1 MKFLLKELLRRPMSI
16 DAACCCSKGRVRAV
30 NEDNYYFDGRYASSG
45 GAGYEG
51 ILRTSIRM
59 PDLSAQKGRLF
70 AVFDGLGGSDYGDAA
85 SYASAVAASDY
96 LNVRGNMDVSDIR
109 SSLDA
114 LYRHM
119 DRAVSRKAKAL
130 GTGDMGST
138 AVSAYFFADH
148 VWCSNAGDSRCY
160 LFRDGELSLL
170 SKAHTGEEFLM
181 MFGLGGSKPPLTQYL
196 GAGSVSRPLVPSH
209 NDAAVQRGDLYLL
222 CSDGLTDMLSD
233 HRIEKILNASRD
245 PEEAAGILAEAANE
259 RGGRDN
265 FTVIVMQV
273 S

>member
-1 MKFLLKELLRRPMSI
+1 MKMLFKDLLRRPVRI
-16 DAACCCSKGRVRAV
+16 DAACFSSKGLVRAV
-30 NEDNYYFDGRYASSG
+30 NEDNYYFDGRYAGADDEGSG
-45 GAGYEG
+45 G
-51 ILRTSIRM
+51 ILRTSFLM
-59 PDLSAQKGRLF
+59 PDVSVQGGRLF
-70 AVFDGLGGSDYGDAA
+70 AVFDGLGGSDYGEAA

-96 LNVRGNMDVSDIR
+96 LNVRGNMDMSDIR

-119 DRAVSRKAKAL
+119 DRAVSRKAKVL

-148 VWCSNAGDSRCY
+148 VWCSNVGDSRCY
-160 LFRDGELSLL
+160 LFRDGDLSPL
-170 SKAHTGEEFLM
+170 SKAHTGEEYLL

-209 NDAAVQRGDLYLL
+209 KDAAVQRGDLYLL

-233 HRIEKILNASRD
+233 HRIED
-245 PEEAAGILAEAANE
+245 ILAAAPDPAEAVSRLTEAANE

-265 FTVIVMQV
+265 ITVIVMQV
-273 S
+273 Y